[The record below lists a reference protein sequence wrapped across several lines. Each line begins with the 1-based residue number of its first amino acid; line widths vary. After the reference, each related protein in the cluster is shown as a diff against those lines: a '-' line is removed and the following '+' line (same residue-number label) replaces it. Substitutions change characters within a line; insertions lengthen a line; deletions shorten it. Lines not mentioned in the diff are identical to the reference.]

1 MAFRSLT
8 APYNRIKAISAS
20 DTVNLPDGVCDAIL
34 VNGAG
39 NVVVVLENDETATIT
54 GVVAGTILPLT
65 VKRVNA
71 TSTTAT
77 NMYALYY
84 V

>member
-39 NVVVVLENDETATIT
+39 NVVVVLENDETTTIT

>member
-8 APYNRIKAISAS
+8 APYNRIKAITTS

>member
-8 APYNRIKAISAS
+8 APYNRIKAITTS

-39 NVVVVLENDETATIT
+39 NVVVVLENDETTTIT